1 MVTQRGSGTLSQRWF
16 RLMLRFY
23 PQDFRDEMGDDLV
36 ETYLDRA
43 RAAHAKS
50 GPLAVAG
57 VWFSALIDSARN
69 GPGERARPAAGWRRG
84 GNWGRDAE
92 LAVRRLVRAPVF
104 ALTMIATLTVGL
116 GAFAVVYT
124 VFDRVLVAPL
134 PYEDPDDLYFVWRD
148 YTWFNFGRGWVAG
161 PDVAALREEGS
172 VIMDAAGVQRTFVT
186 LTGAGGGEPMEVPS
200 MTTSPNLFELLGVR
214 PLLGR
219 TFAPE
224 ETGPDRPT
232 VAVLTHR
239 LWQRLGADPGL
250 VGTEIRIN
258 GNPWTVI
265 GVMPEDF
272 RFVRN
277 ASLGAP
283 QPADIFVPWLTP
295 FAEMNPGGGSLA
307 TVIRVRPGTSPER
320 VEAAVAAVGRM
331 LDERDH
337 DSRGLRLYPT
347 PAKADL
353 IAPVRPAITVLAIAG
368 AFLLLVL
375 LVNLGTL
382 LLARAAHREQE
393 YAVSRAL
400 GANQFAVVRATLLE
414 AGLLG
419 LLGGIGGAVA
429 AVWGTRALVALAP
442 ADLPRL
448 ETIAMDL
455 RIGMIVVALGALIGL
470 LGGIAPALW
479 AVRTDLATLM
489 GSTRVRGG
497 GGRVRMRRAMVV
509 VQVALSVV
517 LLTAGALVVRS
528 FEGLL
533 RTQPG
538 FEVDG
543 TLTLRVPVPAARYP
557 EPEDVQNLH
566 ARLHE
571 ALAALPGVTTVG
583 AGWTIPVS
591 AGMSQTSIRWP
602 GAPGNTGDDE
612 HDNPMIDWL
621 AVRPGWFEALG
632 VPVLQG
638 EVFREAADAPADVV
652 IDESL
657 ARQFFP
663 DGTAVGAML
672 PFMGEERR
680 VIGVVGHVR
689 LEDVHQDGRGQV
701 FVRNVGSAAGNSL
714 SWVIRSPR
722 ATSSAGTLAS
732 EARAAVRRV
741 DPELAVSDVR
751 TMREV
756 VDAALSQQRLT
767 AVLIGGFSIGALLLA
782 AMGLYG
788 VVAGAVTKRRH
799 ELAVRLALGAS
810 HGGVLRLVMRE
821 GAVLVAFGLLL
832 GVPGVLFAG
841 RLLQG
846 ILVDVS
852 AYDAATLAA
861 VGAGLWLVAMLA
873 CWVPARR
880 VLGIEPA
887 KALRQE

>member
-1 MVTQRGSGTLSQRWF
+1 MSEEVSRSWF
-16 RLMLRFY
+16 RLLLRFY
-23 PQDFRDEMGDDLV
+23 PQDFREEMGESMV
-36 ETYLDRA
+36 ETYLDRT
-43 RAAHAKS
+43 RAAREA
-50 GPLAVAG
+50 GGFGAVAG
-57 VWFSALIDSARN
+57 VWFSALLDSARN
-69 GPGERARPAAGWRRG
+69 GPGERVRPTARWRRS
-84 GNWGRDAE
+84 GNWGRDTE

-104 ALTMIATLTVGL
+104 ALSMIATLTVGL

-134 PYEDPDDLYFVWRD
+134 PYENPDDLFFVWRD
-148 YTWFNFGRGWVAG
+148 YTWFNFERGWTGG

-172 VIMDAAGVQRTFVT
+172 VIVGAAGMQRNLVT
-186 LTGAGGGEPMEVPS
+186 LTVGTGEPMEVPS
-200 MTTSPNLFELLGVR
+200 LTTSPNLFELLGVR

-224 ETGPDRPT
+224 ETGPGRPT
-232 VAVLTHR
+232 VAVIGYD
-239 LWQRLGADPGL
+239 LWQRLGADPAL
-250 VGTEIRIN
+250 VGSEIRIN

-265 GVMPEDF
+265 GVMPRDF

-277 ASLGAP
+277 ASLGP
-283 QPADIFVPWLTP
+283 PRGADIYVPWLTP

-307 TVIRVRPGTSPER
+307 ALIRVQPGTTAER
-320 VEAAVAAVGRM
+320 TEEAVAAVGRM

-337 DSRGLRLYPT
+337 GSRGLRLYAV

-382 LLARAAHREQE
+382 LLARASHREQE

-400 GANQFAVVRATLLE
+400 GANPLAVVRATLLE
-414 AGLLG
+414 SGLLG
-419 LLGGIGGAVA
+419 LLAGAFGAAA
-429 AVWGTRALVALAP
+429 AVWGTRALVAMAP
-442 ADLPRL
+442 SDLPRL
-448 ETIAMDL
+448 DTIAMDV
-455 RIGMIVVALGALIGL
+455 RIGLIVVAVGALIGL
-470 LGGIAPALW
+470 LGGLAPALW
-479 AVRTDLATLM
+479 AARTDLATLM
-489 GSTRVRGG
+489 GSSRVRGG

-517 LLTAGALVVRS
+517 LLSAGALVVRS
-528 FEGLL
+528 FERLL
-533 RTQPG
+533 RTEPG

-543 TLTLRVPVPAARYP
+543 VLSLRVPIPAARFP
-557 EPEDVQNLH
+557 EPEDVQNAH
-566 ARLHE
+566 ARLHAE
-571 ALAALPGVTTVG
+571 LEALPGVTRVG
-583 AGWTIPVS
+583 AGWTIPLS
-591 AGMSQTSIRWP
+591 AGTSQTSIRFP
-602 GAPGNTGDDE
+602 GAPGNTGVDE
-612 HDNPMIDWL
+612 QDNPMIDWM

-632 VPVLQG
+632 VPVLEG
-638 EVFREAADAPADVV
+638 EVFREVTDGAREVV
-652 IDESL
+652 IDASL

-663 DGTAVGAML
+663 DGTAVGATL
-672 PFMGEERR
+672 PMMGEDYRI
-680 VIGVVGHVR
+680 IGVVGHVR

-701 FVRNVGSAAGNSL
+701 FLRNVGDAAGNSL

-722 ATSSAGTLAS
+722 AMSSPGILAN

-756 VDAALSQQRLT
+756 MDNALSQQRLS
-767 AVLIGGFSIGALLLA
+767 AVLIGGFSLGALLLA

-788 VVAGAVTKRRH
+788 VVAGAVSKRRH
-799 ELAVRLALGAS
+799 ELALRLALGAS

-821 GAVLVAFGLLL
+821 GALLVALGLLL
-832 GVPGVLFAG
+832 GVPGVFAAG

-846 ILVDVS
+846 VLVDIS
-852 AYDAATLAA
+852 AFDAATLAA
-861 VGAGLWLVAMLA
+861 VGVGLWAVAMLA
-873 CWVPARR
+873 CWLPARR

-887 KALRQE
+887 NALRQE